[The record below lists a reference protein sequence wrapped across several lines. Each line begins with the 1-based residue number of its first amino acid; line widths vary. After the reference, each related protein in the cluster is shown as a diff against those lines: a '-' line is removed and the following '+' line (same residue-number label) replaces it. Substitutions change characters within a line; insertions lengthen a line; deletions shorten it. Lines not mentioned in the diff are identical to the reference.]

1 VPIVARSKGVSR
13 VLTEVLI
20 VIVVLSMAASFAA
33 QQMGLL
39 SNLAQTPALD
49 MSASQAWVNPVDGS
63 GQMLIKI
70 RNSGTGTLRIKT
82 IIFVGTKVA
91 AGKEAGI
98 DFKNGLKP
106 SFYATGTLSA
116 NVTGNIYSGTT
127 GAGITSDGYLFVPA
141 GAQVTLEF
149 TFTANLNNVFD
160 AGSTYKV
167 TVATSGEVFSSKL
180 TFSG

>member
-1 VPIVARSKGVSR
+1 MSSVARSKGVSR

-20 VIVVLSMAASFAA
+20 VVVVLSMAASFAA

-63 GQMLIKI
+63 GQMLIKV
-70 RNSGTGTLRIKT
+70 RNSGTGTLRVKT
-82 IIFVGTKVA
+82 IAFVGAKVTDA
-91 AGKEAGI
+91 KI
-98 DFKNGLKP
+98 YFKSSSPMFN
-106 SFYATGTLSA
+106 ATSVFADTMGFL
-116 NVTGNIYSGTT
+116 YSDTA

-141 GAQVTLEF
+141 GARVTLEF
-149 TFTANLNNVFD
+149 TFTADLNKVFD
-160 AGSTYKV
+160 AGLTYKV

>member
-20 VIVVLSMAASFAA
+20 VVVVLSMAATFAA

-63 GQMLIKI
+63 GQILIKI

-98 DFKNGLKP
+98 DFKNSLP
-106 SFYATGTLSA
+106 SFYATGTLST
-116 NVTGNIYSGTT
+116 NKTGNIYSGTT
-127 GAGITSDGYLFVPA
+127 GAGITSDGFLFVPG

-149 TFTANLNNVFD
+149 TFTADLNKVFD